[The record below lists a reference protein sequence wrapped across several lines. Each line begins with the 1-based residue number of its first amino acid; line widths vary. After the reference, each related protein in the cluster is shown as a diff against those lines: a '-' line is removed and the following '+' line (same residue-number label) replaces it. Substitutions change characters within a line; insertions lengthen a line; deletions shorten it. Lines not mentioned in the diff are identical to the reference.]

1 MPTTRSAGSTRPIRT
16 PPRTRTSACGHAAPA
31 TASRTAPRRSR
42 RIRRSAIWR
51 RCCGGRSF
59 TATARPRRTG
69 ASAPVTSPGG
79 GRCRSFAAMPH
90 CARSAIRAR
99 ISRPSSTPRYCGW
112 RAWPTARASPARSG
126 QRRGVPAEPA
136 RAHGSPPP
144 VVRRWVATTL
154 EGRLLLAILAAA
166 FLLRIG
172 VVAFSRHFKPV
183 ADPADY
189 DRIALSLAGGHGF
202 GATALA
208 QPGSPSALRPPL
220 YPLLLGATYRIAGH
234 SWTAARTLEALL
246 GVVFVLL
253 VFLLAGRL
261 YGRRVALV
269 AGALAAVMPTL
280 VVLNASLLSE
290 TLFLPLEIAA
300 VLAGVA
306 WRQRP
311 SPWVAVAGGLAC
323 GAAILTRSVGIAL
336 LVAIIAMIVT
346 ARVALRIR
354 LRAAALVAGTA
365 VVLVLPWAV
374 RNAVE
379 LHAFVP
385 VSTQDG
391 PTAAGVYNRV
401 TFSDQRFYAVWHP
414 PFFLREFQPLFFDG
428 IDEAELDSRL
438 RRSALHYATAH
449 PGDVAAAVGLN
460 TLRLF
465 FDAGRGHVAV
475 RHLWYDEE
483 GVPRWLQPPLGWV
496 VRLLTLVVLL
506 TLLAAACR
514 RFSIGHWYV
523 WVAPLL
529 LYAAVIPF
537 HGGNRYAAP
546 ITPFLILAA
555 GIGIASLVESGRS
568 SGDVAPPQVAQRLA

>member
-1 MPTTRSAGSTRPIRT
+1 
-16 PPRTRTSACGHAAPA
+16 
-31 TASRTAPRRSR
+31 
-42 RIRRSAIWR
+42 
-51 RCCGGRSF
+51 
-59 TATARPRRTG
+59 
-69 ASAPVTSPGG
+69 
-79 GRCRSFAAMPH
+79 
-90 CARSAIRAR
+90 
-99 ISRPSSTPRYCGW
+99 
-112 RAWPTARASPARSG
+112 
-126 QRRGVPAEPA
+126 VPAEPA
-136 RAHGSPPP
+136 RMRRGSPRAL
-144 VVRRWVATTL
+144 RRRLATAL
-154 EGRLLLAILAAA
+154 EDRLLLTILAAA
-166 FLLRIG
+166 FLLRIA
-172 VVAFSRHFKPV
+172 VIAFSHDFKPV

-189 DRIALSLAGGHGF
+189 DRIAVSLADGHGF

-208 QPGSPSALRPPL
+208 EPGTPSALRPPL
-220 YPLLLGATYRIAGH
+220 YPLLLGATYRIAGQ

-253 VFLLAGRL
+253 LFLLARRL

-306 WRQRP
+306 WRQTP
-311 SPWVAVAGGLAC
+311 SRWIALAAGLAC

-336 LVAIIAMIVT
+336 LVAVIAMILT
-346 ARVALRIR
+346 ARVRLPIR

-365 VVLVLPWAV
+365 VVLVLPWTV

-385 VSTQDG
+385 VSTQGG

-401 TFSDQRFYAVWHP
+401 TFSDQKFYAIWHP

-428 IDEAELDSRL
+428 INEAELDSRL
-438 RRSALHYATAH
+438 RRSALRYARSH
-449 PGDVAAAVGLN
+449 PRDVAAVVGLN
-460 TLRLF
+460 SLRLF

-483 GVPRWLQPPLGWV
+483 GVARWLQPPLGWA
-496 VRLLTLVVLL
+496 VRLLTLIVLL

-514 RFSIGHWYV
+514 RLRIGHWYV

-529 LYAAVIPF
+529 LYLAVIPF

-546 ITPFLILAA
+546 ITPFVILVAA
-555 GIGIASLVESGRS
+555 VGIASLSRQTVPAATSR
-568 SGDVAPPQVAQRLA
+568 RLR